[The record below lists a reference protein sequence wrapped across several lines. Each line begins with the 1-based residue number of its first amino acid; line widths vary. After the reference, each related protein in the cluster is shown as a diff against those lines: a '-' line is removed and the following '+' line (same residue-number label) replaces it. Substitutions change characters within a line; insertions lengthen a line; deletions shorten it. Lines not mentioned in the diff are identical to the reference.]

1 MAGKNRLF
9 DLADDDATLL
19 LMRYSHPHKVT
30 KTMTRLIAVWALILA
45 WGLAL
50 TGTVHAADKLVH
62 ASSFKADARVA
73 AQRQVPILILFSS
86 PGCHYC
92 ETVKREYLI
101 PMHKDPAYRK
111 RVLIR
116 EVTVGAT
123 TPLTEFDGTIT
134 TEGAFAAAH
143 KVHVVPTIM
152 VFDTQGNPASEAI
165 VGLLIP
171 DFYFGYL
178 ESAIDE
184 GLRKVRNN
192 K

>member
-1 MAGKNRLF
+1 
-9 DLADDDATLL
+9 
-19 LMRYSHPHKVT
+19 
-30 KTMTRLIAVWALILA
+30 MTRLIAVWALILA

-50 TGTVHAADKLVH
+50 TGAVHAADKLIH
-62 ASSFKADARVA
+62 ASSFKTDARLAV
-73 AQRQVPILILFSS
+73 QRQVPILVLFSS

-111 RVLIR
+111 RVIIR

-123 TPLTEFDGTIT
+123 TPLTEFDGTLT
-134 TEGAFAAAH
+134 TEGAFAAIN
-143 KVHVVPTIM
+143 KVHVVPTIK
-152 VFDTQGNPASEAI
+152 VFDTQGNEASEAI

-184 GLRKVRNN
+184 GLLKVRNN